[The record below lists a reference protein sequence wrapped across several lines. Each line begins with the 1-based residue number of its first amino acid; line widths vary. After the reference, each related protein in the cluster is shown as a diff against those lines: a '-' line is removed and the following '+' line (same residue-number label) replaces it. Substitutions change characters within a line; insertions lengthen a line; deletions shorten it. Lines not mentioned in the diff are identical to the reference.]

1 MVLWSEVPEAR
12 GEKAADEKD
21 RAGLGCE
28 ESASSG
34 PGFVPR
40 RPSPAAYMPEQD
52 TVSVH
57 STHRHLFLLWSNVF
71 FNLFLI

>member
-12 GEKAADEKD
+12 GEKAAAEKD

-28 ESASSG
+28 EAASGG

-57 STHRHLFLLWSNVF
+57 STHRHLFLLWSNVV